1 MKNDFGMADHS
12 YVPRMIDFEGHLIG
26 PPNMDPRVDIS
37 DIFNLSSKVAQ
48 TSFMGSQ
55 VELQLE

>member
-1 MKNDFGMADHS
+1 MKNDFGMADHL
-12 YVPRMIDFEGHLIG
+12 YVPGMIYLEGHFIG

-48 TSFMGSQ
+48 TSFMVSQ